1 MNHLPVIVK
10 TVVATVALVLLLVV
24 LGTPSLYKF
33 KIPMYMIEGEGL
45 GVFKT
50 DIKVENIE
58 IGWLMLGKAHE
69 GIGTTHKVMQ
79 GAVIT
84 AVVSIGLGVVTDLVG
99 HFASVAA
106 ASTIGMVFGFLQ
118 ISGATVFVATIV
130 LAYASSFSQKDGY
143 GDMKLSKGSDLWY
156 GFYLS
161 CVALVMIFV
170 NQFTVSLVKKC
181 SGGETQSF
189 NNYNRYNEGNRVKE
203 EEMGRRPQ
211 TMTV

>member
-24 LGTPSLYKF
+24 LGTPSLYEVSSTGKGFGVYKSDF
-33 KIPMYMIEGEGL
+33 KSEGAEISL
-45 GVFKT
+45 KT
-50 DIKVENIE
+50 LSEEYK
-58 IGWLMLGKAHE
+58 
-69 GIGTTHKVMQ
+69 GIGAVHKVMQ

>member
-24 LGTPSLYKF
+24 LGTPSLYEVSSTGKGFGVYKSDF
-33 KIPMYMIEGEGL
+33 KVL
-45 GVFKT
+45 GVEVSLKT
-50 DIKVENIE
+50 LSEGYK
-58 IGWLMLGKAHE
+58 
-69 GIGTTHKVMQ
+69 GIGTVHKVMQ

-84 AVVSIGLGVVTDLVG
+84 AVVSIGLGMVTDLVG

-130 LAYASSFSQKDGY
+130 LAYASSFSPKDGY
-143 GDMKLSKGSDLWY
+143 DDISLRLSTGSDLWY

-161 CVALVMIFV
+161 FVALVMIIV
-170 NQFTVSLVKKC
+170 NLFTVSLVKKC
-181 SGGETQSF
+181 SGDDEPQSF
-189 NNYNRYNEGNRVKE
+189 NYNRYNEGNRVKE

>member
-24 LGTPSLYKF
+24 LGTPSLYEVSSTGKGFGVYKSDF
-33 KIPMYMIEGEGL
+33 KSEGAEISL
-45 GVFKT
+45 KT
-50 DIKVENIE
+50 LSEEYK
-58 IGWLMLGKAHE
+58 
-69 GIGTTHKVMQ
+69 GIGAVHKVMQ

-118 ISGATVFVATIV
+118 ISGATVFVATIIII
-130 LAYASSFSQKDGY
+130 YASWFSTERG
-143 GDMKLSKGSDLWY
+143 GNIKLSNNADLWY

-161 CVALVMIFV
+161 FVALVMIIV
-170 NQFTVSLVKKC
+170 NLFTVSLVKKC
-181 SGGETQSF
+181 SGGDEPQSF
-189 NNYNRYNEGNRVKE
+189 NYNRYNEGNRVKE